1 MAMLA
6 IVEFVCEEQRSIA
19 RIFDGSN
26 SHALADIE
34 G

>member
-19 RIFDGSN
+19 QFFDGSN
-26 SHALADIE
+26 RHALANIK

>member
-26 SHALADIE
+26 RHSFANVE